1 MITPSEWMV
10 WMPSP
15 PIAPGLDA
23 ADPASHVDQVI
34 DIEHLTRMT
43 FGEEGLRREV
53 LALFDR
59 QSVLLVHRLHQP
71 GETAEAAHTLAGA
84 ASAIGATI
92 VAEAATWLERAVK
105 GGENPREAIIVL
117 EHAVE
122 DARAAVA
129 NLLGSC

>member
-15 PIAPGLDA
+15 PLAPGMDGTDMA
-23 ADPASHVDQVI
+23 PVDDMVI

-43 FGEEGLRREV
+43 FGEEALRREV
-53 LALFDR
+53 LSLFDR
-59 QSVLLVHRLHQP
+59 QAVLLVRRLHQP
-71 GETAEAAHTLAGA
+71 REAAEAAHTLAGA

-92 VAEAATWLERAVK
+92 VAEAATGLERAVK
-105 GGENPREAIIVL
+105 GGEDPREAIIAL
-117 EHAVE
+117 EHAVD
-122 DARAAVA
+122 DARTAIA